1 MPANIF
7 LLTHK
12 CGNNFIKEIFNR
24 NDKKSNNFIKGIFNR
39 GDNKTNNLIQIS
51 EDEQNFD
58 FNPNNE
64 NFFNIRCRNFTR
76 NSTEKI
82 SNMFGDESVKYF
94 VFTRHP
100 ASFFRSATTYHLRG
114 NEKWCK
120 SKKLKHF
127 NGKTLYQSLHD
138 CKSYGE
144 QLVVSMKHFGLE
156 MRLPNR
162 WVENLAFLRDQGSDH
177 QQVKCE
183 DIWQD
188 LNALKKFHTA
198 LVHDGFSI
206 DFEQVLGSSPLR
218 EGGFSKKH
226 ATGEF
231 KKDVFEDYD
240 DFAKDFYNMHFKSLE
255 AILQY

>member
-1 MPANIF
+1 MPANVF

-12 CGNNFIKEIFNR
+12 CGNNFIE
-24 NDKKSNNFIKGIFNR
+24 DIFNR
-39 GDNKTNNLIQIS
+39 GDNKINNYIQITQGK
-51 EDEQNFD
+51 QNFN
-58 FNPNNE
+58 FTPNNVD
-64 NFFNIRCRNFTR
+64 FFNIRCRNFTR

-82 SNMFGDESVKYF
+82 LNMFGDEAVMYF

-100 ASFFRSATTYHLRG
+100 ASFFRSATQYHLRG

-120 SKKLKHF
+120 NNKQKHF
-127 NGKTLYQSLHD
+127 DGKTLYQTLHD
-138 CKSYGE
+138 CKSFGE

-156 MRLPNR
+156 WRFPNR
-162 WVENLAFLRDQGSDH
+162 WVDNLAFLGDQGADY
-177 QQVKCE
+177 QQVKCD

-198 LVHDGFSI
+198 LVHDGFLI

-240 DFAKDFYNMHFKSLE
+240 NFAKDFYNMHFEGLE
-255 AILQY
+255 TILQY